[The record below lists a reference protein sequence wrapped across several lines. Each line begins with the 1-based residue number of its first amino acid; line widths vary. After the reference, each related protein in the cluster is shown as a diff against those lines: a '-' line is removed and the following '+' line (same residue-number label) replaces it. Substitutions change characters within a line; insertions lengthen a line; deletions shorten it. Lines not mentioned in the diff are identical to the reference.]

1 MCPDLTATLT
11 FTDINGDHLLQL
23 RVGLQ
28 DMAPP
33 SVHPDTGERLTWDGL
48 LRPLKPQKH
57 DEPHTPVPVSADTLI
72 AATRLAWTARS
83 ISSTGPART
92 PRRCRLAYA
101 RVLLETLGVSDAD
114 TIDVLEWACRLGGS
128 DANGVHDVR
137 RAVEST
143 RKRLEANEHAVG
155 GATIARLLPER
166 DTGRRIVRLL
176 RKGTE
181 KRTAWWMRSSALT
194 NTSRS

>member
-72 AATRLAWTARS
+72 AATRLAWTARL
-83 ISSTGPART
+83 ISKYGP
-92 PRRCRLAYA
+92 
-101 RVLLETLGVSDAD
+101 LGVATTPDWPMPACCSRPLVFPTPTPSTCWSGHAD
-114 TIDVLEWACRLGGS
+114 LAGPTRMVSMMSAEQSRARENGWRRTSMPSVARPSRVYCPNGIRDDGSCGCCGGVRK
-128 DANGVHDVR
+128 NGR
-137 RAVEST
+137 PGGCGRA
-143 RKRLEANEHAVG
+143 H
-155 GATIARLLPER
+155 
-166 DTGRRIVRLL
+166 
-176 RKGTE
+176 
-181 KRTAWWMRSSALT
+181 
-194 NTSRS
+194 